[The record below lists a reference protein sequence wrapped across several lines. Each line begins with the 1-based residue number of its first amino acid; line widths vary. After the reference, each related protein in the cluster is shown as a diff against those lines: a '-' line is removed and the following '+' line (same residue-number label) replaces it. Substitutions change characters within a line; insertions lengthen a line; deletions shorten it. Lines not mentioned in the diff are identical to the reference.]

1 AQMSTLM
8 VPFMK
13 ISKDN
18 DFEELIEFIENI
30 WDWWME
36 IGKNRERVGE
46 SIQRVGLPT
55 FIKVMGLEPIPQMI
69 SKPRE
74 NPYVFWAEE
83 EVEGGFER
91 DIDEFRAKHAA

>member
-1 AQMSTLM
+1 
-8 VPFMK
+8 
-13 ISKDN
+13 
-18 DFEELIEFIENI
+18 
-30 WDWWME
+30 
-36 IGKNRERVGE
+36 
-46 SIQRVGLPT
+46 
-55 FIKVMGLEPIPQMI
+55 MGLEPIPQMI